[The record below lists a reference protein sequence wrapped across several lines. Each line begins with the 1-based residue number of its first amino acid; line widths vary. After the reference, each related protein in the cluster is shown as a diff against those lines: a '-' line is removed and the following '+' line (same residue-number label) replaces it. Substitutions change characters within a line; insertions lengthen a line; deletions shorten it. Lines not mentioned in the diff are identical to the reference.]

1 MPILPWD
8 CAHGDAAPVSVAC
21 EPVVH
26 LSPWD
31 DRIDTNIIHITGCGT
46 IKSFGWGQASTKRVL
61 FDAGI
66 ILKHSDFLQLLG
78 LRDREINEPAIGVYA
93 TVGDGYWNEIS
104 FTETGA
110 AETVRR
116 LDAIDA
122 RLDAYFW
129 RLDEIETRLFGER
142 INAAKVQS

>member
-31 DRIDTNIIHITGCGT
+31 DRIDTNIVHITGSGT
-46 IKSFGWGQASTKRVL
+46 IESFGWGQASTKRVL